1 MTQKLIWKKPYVGPF
16 AKGLAEKLVQDL
28 RDVAKPDEN
37 DIYDAKIRRRGKTD
51 KWDVFI
57 QTSNDINRPER
68 DDSVQKPNL

>member
-1 MTQKLIWKKPYVGPF
+1 MKLIWKKPYVGPF
-16 AKGLAEKLVQDL
+16 DKGLAEKLAQDL

-57 QTSNDINRPER
+57 QTSNDNDRSKGN
-68 DDSVQKPNL
+68 DSVQKPNL